1 MGSDQQRKPKM
12 RIIRRVV
19 IALVLALVALVL
31 VSAWQATSAYR
42 HLSAASER
50 LPQLREQMI
59 SGDRAKLQDTFGAFQ
74 DDTVA
79 ARRAMDGPNW
89 WLFSQVP
96 RLGPNVEAVQTVTEV
111 VDDLA
116 ADAFSDLVEANSIVD
131 PADLRLVNR
140 GIDLAPIQE
149 ARPHLVAADRSVA
162 AADARLASVD
172 RQRLVDRVRG
182 PVADLSAQ
190 VRDLRSLTRDVAD
203 AARLLPPML
212 GGQGPRHYLV
222 LVQNNAEPRALG
234 GIPGS
239 LILLRADDGRVAI
252 VEQRPAASFGGLG
265 DLGEPVLPL
274 SSAERALFSGRFG
287 RYVAKTTASP
297 DFPRVAQLSQEMWR
311 VATGRRVD
319 GVISIDPV
327 VLQLLLDATGPVT
340 LPNGRRLTGEN
351 AAQTLLNQVY
361 IDIPEPPAQDAFFA
375 RVTSAI
381 FRQLTTGGVDV
392 RTAGRALTTA
402 TQQGRVLLWSSRAKE
417 QAAFSDT
424 AISGELR
431 GKDNASP
438 VVGVYLNDAGS
449 AKLAYYEDMDV
460 EVSPSSCEPDGSR
473 LLDVSVIL
481 TSNVPKNVAQLPDYL
496 TGGGRRF
503 PVGNMRSDLLVYAP
517 TDGAITSVRAADGE
531 SPATTQTH
539 DGLQVI
545 AQRVTL
551 SPGESVTM
559 TYRIDSR
566 APLTGATKVR
576 TTPGPTPDR
585 FTVSV
590 GQCPDE

>member
-1 MGSDQQRKPKM
+1 
-12 RIIRRVV
+12 
-19 IALVLALVALVL
+19 
-31 VSAWQATSAYR
+31 
-42 HLSAASER
+42 
-50 LPQLREQMI
+50 
-59 SGDRAKLQDTFGAFQ
+59 
-74 DDTVA
+74 
-79 ARRAMDGPNW
+79 
-89 WLFSQVP
+89 
-96 RLGPNVEAVQTVTEV
+96 
-111 VDDLA
+111 
-116 ADAFSDLVEANSIVD
+116 
-131 PADLRLVNR
+131 
-140 GIDLAPIQE
+140 
-149 ARPHLVAADRSVA
+149 
-162 AADARLASVD
+162 
-172 RQRLVDRVRG
+172 
-182 PVADLSAQ
+182 
-190 VRDLRSLTRDVAD
+190 
-203 AARLLPPML
+203 
-212 GGQGPRHYLV
+212 
-222 LVQNNAEPRALG
+222 
-234 GIPGS
+234 
-239 LILLRADDGRVAI
+239 
-252 VEQRPAASFGGLG
+252 
-265 DLGEPVLPL
+265 
-274 SSAERALFSGRFG
+274 
-287 RYVAKTTASP
+287 
-297 DFPRVAQLSQEMWR
+297 
-311 VATGRRVD
+311 VD

-351 AAQTLLNQVY
+351 AAQALLNQVY
-361 IDIPEPPAQDAFFA
+361 IDIPDPPAQDAFFA

-381 FRQLTTGGVDV
+381 FRQLTTGGVDG
-392 RTAGRALTTA
+392 RTAGSALAKA

-431 GKDNASP
+431 GKDNTSP

-473 LLDVSVIL
+473 QLDVSVIL
-481 TSNVPKNVAQLPDYL
+481 TSNVPKNVAQLPDHL

-517 TDGAITSVRAADGE
+517 TDGAITSVRSADGE
-531 SPATTQTH
+531 PPATTQTH
-539 DGLQVI
+539 DGLQVV
-545 AQRVTL
+545 AQRLTL